1 MSEPFEM
8 ERDLRCQR
16 GLRFIYRADFDPV
29 ALADALDAAY
39 DGMVVR
45 HVETLGAVRTE
56 RVIVQFQV
64 EFRVG
69 ERPGEVSLTHR
80 VSAAPDTR
88 AASHRVLEHALRHLA
103 ADRPAA

>member
-8 ERDLRCQR
+8 ERDRRCQR
-16 GLRFIYRADFDPV
+16 GLRFIYRARFDPV

-45 HVETLGAVRTE
+45 HVETLGAVRSE
-56 RVIVQFQV
+56 RVIVQFRV
-64 EFRVG
+64 EYRVG

-80 VSAAPDTR
+80 VSAAPEVR
-88 AASHRVLEHALRHLA
+88 AASHRVLEDTLRRLA
-103 ADRPAA
+103 A

>member
-1 MSEPFEM
+1 MKPPFEV
-8 ERDLRCQR
+8 ERDARCQR
-16 GLRFIYRADFDPV
+16 GLRFLYRARFDPD

-45 HVETLGAVRTE
+45 HVEALGDTRTE

-69 ERPGEVSLTHR
+69 EREGEVSLTHR
-80 VSAAPDTR
+80 VSASPEIR
-88 AASHRVLEHALRHLA
+88 ARSHRVLEDTLTRLA
-103 ADRPAA
+103 A